1 MSFKPRHLKHFF
13 SITIF
18 SIFCLIAFLII
29 SHKKTDRLHNIS
41 LDSYIKK
48 YTKSNNNKVNTYMGQ
63 EFLNFV
69 NFQTNPNETF
79 FEVILKSRN
88 HKREFEKFC
97 KSYTLNPSKEEVKAF
112 YYANQNLFIRTHPID
127 IEYLTDADFNK
138 YFVVSDAEIS
148 KYIRTTF
155 ADKLKI
161 YSIYKIPATS
171 EMSNLKPKDV
181 LGNLKYKEYITTV
194 KSLNKDYNFLKS
206 TKFNKFYYTTI
217 ENKKHY
223 VLLISTQDN
232 PQFND
237 KVFLNSV
244 EKDMIEVKKTEFAG
258 KLFSKIINA
267 NRNRI
272 KIEDFI
278 KNMNISENKLKY
290 HSFKSE
296 EDLLIPSLSDSLN
309 KMVKESILTNPKN
322 ELLINIQEEKSG
334 NFIIYSYILRKGRY
348 IDLYDEYEKV
358 EAIFKHEFLKQASID
373 FKETLERH
381 DPNLKKLN
389 LSHETG
395 VAMFNKNIF
404 QDSFL
409 WKIFSTPIENFTEPV
424 INFQDN
430 QVCVGFVKKVIDI
443 NTEESES
450 SNLNAE
456 IKNSSRQ
463 TLINGMETYYKK
475 ISK

>member
-1 MSFKPRHLKHFF
+1 MSFKPKYFF

-18 SIFCLIAFLII
+18 FAFCLTAFLII
-29 SHKKTDRLHNIS
+29 SHKKTDRLNNIS
-41 LDSYIKK
+41 LESYIKK
-48 YTKSNNNKVNTYMGQ
+48 YTKSNNDKVNLSMGK

-69 NFQTNPNETF
+69 NFQTNPNKTF

-97 KSYTLNPSKEEVKAF
+97 NSYTLNLSKEEVKAF
-112 YYANQNLFIRTHPID
+112 YYANQDLFIRTHPVD
-127 IEYLTDADFNK
+127 IEYVTDVDFNQ
-138 YFVVSDAEIS
+138 YFKVSNEEIL
-148 KYIRTTF
+148 KYIKTTF

-161 YSIYKIPATS
+161 YSIYKIPTTS
-171 EMSNLKPKDV
+171 DISNLKPKDV

-194 KSLNKDYNFLKS
+194 KSLNKDYDFLKS
-206 TKFNKFYYTTI
+206 AKLNKFYYTTI

-223 VLLISTQDN
+223 VLLISTQNN
-232 PQFND
+232 PQFHD
-237 KVFLNSV
+237 KVFLNSI
-244 EKDMIEVKKTEFAG
+244 EKDMIEVKKSEFVS
-258 KLFSKIINA
+258 KLVSKIVNA

-278 KNMNISENKLKY
+278 KNMNVSKNKLKY

-296 EDLLIPSLSDSLN
+296 EDLLILDLSDNLN
-309 KMVKESILTNPKN
+309 KILKESILTNPKN

-334 NFIIYSYILRKGRY
+334 NFIIYSYILRKGQY

-373 FKETLERH
+373 FKEAVEKN
-381 DPNLKKLN
+381 DPKLKKLN

-395 VAMFNKNIF
+395 VAMFNRNIF

-409 WKIFSTPIENFTEPV
+409 WKIFSTPIQYFTDPV

-430 QVCVGFVKKVIDI
+430 KICVGFVKKVINTDAEENEKNNL
-443 NTEESES
+443 NTEM
-450 SNLNAE
+450 
-456 IKNSSRQ
+456 KNSSRQ